1 VKAYEI
7 RREDREMNLKMLR
20 AGELLALS
28 GAICLG
34 VSLFEPWYHGI
45 IGTRS
50 LWDTFGPGAVLLLV
64 ALAAALTMVASALTE
79 RSTAL
84 PVSSA
89 VWCVLLGWVGVVAA
103 IVRLLDTPVHA
114 DHLSVGPWLALA
126 GTIAIAVGAWEAL
139 RDERPSLYRPADPE
153 PRARP

>member
-1 VKAYEI
+1 
-7 RREDREMNLKMLR
+7 MNLKMLR

-45 IGTRS
+45 VGKLN
-50 LWDTFGPGAVLLLV
+50 LWDTFGPAAMLLLV
-64 ALAAALTMVASALTE
+64 ALAGALTMVAGALTE

-103 IVRLLDTPVHA
+103 IVRLLDTPEHA
-114 DHLSVGPWLALA
+114 NRLSIGPWLALA

-139 RDERPSLYRPADPE
+139 RDERQSLYGPVEPE